1 MHVLV
6 VDDDEVTAAVLEH
19 SLIEFGYDV
28 TVARNGR
35 EAFNLIRSGEIRMV
49 VSDWCMPEMTGLEL
63 CRQIRQ
69 RRSGAYVYI
78 IMLTSNS
85 RTKDVVEGLNAGA
98 DDYITKPFQ
107 PEELQVR
114 LRVGERVLSLESRD
128 LTIFALAKLAESR
141 DPDTG
146 AHLERM
152 REYCRTMAEEI
163 VRTPNL
169 SENVDGDFV
178 HMIYLTS
185 PLHDIG
191 KVGIPDQVLLK
202 PGPLTDEEMEI
213 MKRHTVIGG
222 ETLDVLATTH
232 PEAKFLWLARDIA
245 WTHHEHYDGN
255 GYPRGLA
262 GRNIPLCGRILAL
275 ADVYDALT
283 SKRVYKEAF
292 SHETAKA
299 MILEGRGTH
308 FDPQIVDAFV
318 RREQDFLRLKEALA
332 EPLQLAESHA

>member
-69 RRSGAYVYI
+69 RRSGTYVYI

-163 VRTPNL
+163 VRAPNL
-169 SENVDGDFV
+169 SEDADGDFV

-222 ETLDVLATTH
+222 ETLDVLATAH

-255 GYPRGLA
+255 GYPRGLS

-308 FDPQIVDAFV
+308 FDPQIVDAFL

-332 EPLQLAESHA
+332 EPLQLAESHT